1 MVVTLSLYKLR
12 LVLSV
17 AYCSLN
23 TAGVLSEVRPED
35 LTDLVFLI
43 GV

>member
-1 MVVTLSLYKLR
+1 MVVSLSLCKLR

-23 TAGVLSEVRPED
+23 TAGVLPEVGPED

-43 GV
+43 DV